1 MVNFPIDRNAALLV
15 RAVLFLLGTA
25 GTFSHAIAQAPI
37 IDTSQ
42 PSSAYGQS
50 QPASSGTNYDVTAEL
65 RQLQQEVMQLRG
77 MVEEQAFQIQQLQQ
91 RQPNSAPANNAAAI
105 SQPQDMPA
113 NDPAA
118 ENNAAAPSEAAPQNE
133 PVAADA
139 SGDEDAYRAA
149 YNLIKAQKFDQ
160 AAAAFQEF
168 VKTYPGSRYEP
179 NAYYWLGEL
188 NLQTQDLDASFEA
201 YSILVDKYPDNSKVA
216 DARYKLAKVYFLK
229 GEKTKSRDS
238 LKQVI
243 ASYPST
249 STAQAAQ
256 KFLKENF

>member
-1 MVNFPIDRNAALLV
+1 MVNFSIDRNTALLV
-15 RAVLFLLGTA
+15 RAVLFLVGTA
-25 GTFSHAIAQAPI
+25 GTFSPAIAQAPI

-50 QPASSGTNYDVTAEL
+50 QPASSGASYDMTAEL

-91 RQPNSAPANNAAAI
+91 RQPNSAPNNPAATAQ
-105 SQPQDMPA
+105 SQDVPA
-113 NDPAA
+113 TNQPAA
-118 ENNAAAPSEAAPQNE
+118 ENTAAVPAEASPNE
-133 PVAADA
+133 PVAADNT
-139 SGDEDAYRAA
+139 GDEDAYRAA
-149 YNLIKAQKFDQ
+149 YALIKAQKFDQ

-201 YSILVDKYPDNSKVA
+201 YSNLVDKYPDNSKVA
-216 DARYKLAKVYFLK
+216 DARYKLSKVYFLK
-229 GEKTKSRDS
+229 GEKTKSRDL